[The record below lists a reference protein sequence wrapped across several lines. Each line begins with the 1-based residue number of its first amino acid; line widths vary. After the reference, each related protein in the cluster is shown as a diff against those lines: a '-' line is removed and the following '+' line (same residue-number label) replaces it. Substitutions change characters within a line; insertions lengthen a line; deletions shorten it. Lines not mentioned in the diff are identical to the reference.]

1 MGTAR
6 DREWG
11 STSCPA
17 CTCRVSKCNDACD
30 MVFSSLMVTLVIDR
44 SQLVYR
50 QLNGSGIGE
59 VVVHGTAGLH
69 HLEPAIEGGLIG
81 VAVHLQVHPYL
92 LKTGALFK
100 ALPQKAGGIQIA
112 RHLNRQLVNRHAHF
126 LCHEVSHHIQ
136 TTGITGQ
143 NIFYGI
149 ESCIAAAQL
158 NRLVHYYAEL
168 PCIDRKS
175 VV

>member
-1 MGTAR
+1 
-6 DREWG
+6 
-11 STSCPA
+11 
-17 CTCRVSKCNDACD
+17 
-30 MVFSSLMVTLVIDR
+30 MVTLIIDG

-50 QLNGSGIGE
+50 QLNGGGIGE

-112 RHLNRQLVNRHAHF
+112 RHLNRRSEERRVGKECR
-126 LCHEVSHHIQ
+126 S
-136 TTGITGQ
+136 
-143 NIFYGI
+143 
-149 ESCIAAAQL
+149 
-158 NRLVHYYAEL
+158 R
-168 PCIDRKS
+168 RWR
-175 VV
+175 